1 MLGRKCANNRLV
13 VKITEFI
20 KYTRAVKRTIVALTI
35 LISSFILVSASTTRV
50 SLTDSTGFQSEITN
64 TARVV
69 TLGSSL
75 TEIVYALNAQK
86 RLIAVDSTS
95 NYPRETKELIQ
106 LPSARSASIEAVL
119 STKPSLVLTLDTALP
134 ETISAL
140 RKFNIPTVVISNK
153 ENLETTENKIRIVA
167 QALSLETR
175 GQDLIRSFKKDI
187 ALAKS
192 LYSSIRTRPKVM
204 FLYSGSNG
212 RITVSG
218 RETAA
223 DAIIKLAGGTNPF
236 QSYTGYA
243 PLSQEATLIAN
254 PDAIL
259 MTSLGYSS
267 IGGTGGILGL
277 PGLANTNAG
286 RNKNVHGYEGNYLL
300 GFGPRVG
307 QAVLEL
313 MHTIH
318 PELKK

>member
-1 MLGRKCANNRLV
+1 V

-20 KYTRAVKRTIVALTI
+20 KYTGKVKRIAGI
-35 LISSFILVSASTTRV
+35 IAIIISSLVIVSAAPNPIVITDITGQRVEISNTT
-50 SLTDSTGFQSEITN
+50 
-64 TARVV
+64 RVV

-75 TEIVYALNAQK
+75 TEIIYALKAQR
-86 RLIAVDSTS
+86 RLIAVDATS
-95 NYPRETKELIQ
+95 NYPLETKNLIQ
-106 LPSARSASIEAVL
+106 LPSARSVTIEAVL
-119 STKPSLVLTLDTALP
+119 STKPNLVLTLDTALP
-134 ETISAL
+134 ETIQAL
-140 RKFNIPTVVISNK
+140 RKFGIPTVVISAK
-153 ENLETTENKIRIVA
+153 ENLENSENKIRIIAKV
-167 QALSLETR
+167 LSLENL
-175 GQDLIRSFKKDI
+175 GEDLIRNTKKDL

-267 IGGTGGILGL
+267 IGGTDGILRL

-286 RNKNVHGYEGNYLL
+286 RNKNIYGFEGNYLL

-313 MHTIH
+313 MYTIH